1 MSETKKNFR
10 AWKLLHWKQIQKDRT
25 LLRLMQHRK
34 KQAFDRTIAAFRQHA
49 ATQRKLERGAQI
61 RETEIQAGE

>member
-10 AWKLLHWKQIQKDRT
+10 RWKLLHWKQIQKDQT

-34 KQAFDRTIAAFRQHA
+34 K
-49 ATQRKLERGAQI
+49 
-61 RETEIQAGE
+61 